1 MRQILRNLLTNA
13 VRYGGNRIDISV
25 RCEGGSEAVIVSDDG
40 PGIPPELRRRVFD
53 AYYTASQDNGQP
65 HSIGLGLTVAR
76 HLARL
81 MGGDLT
87 LRQDLGPAAFE
98 LTLPAAH
105 TERQREPDP
114 GAVGQGSATLPG
126 AP

>member
-1 MRQILRNLLTNA
+1 
-13 VRYGGNRIDISV
+13 
-25 RCEGGSEAVIVSDDG
+25 VIVSDDG

-105 TERQREPDP
+105 AEPQREPEP

-126 AP
+126 TP